1 MPGKVSGGASSA
13 VAASAHASCARF
25 RGTDPLITGVTRR
38 KLAQDAGHS
47 KGRESAI
54 PLLRWMRAMTFEGLV
69 QDKRFASEVVTTAVG
84 ALGLDRPAGVVIR
97 DAGVNVAK
105 TAAALAA
112 AHRDAIVHG
121 RATLIYHLA
130 VPFVGF
136 DGVDATTTRPDFA
149 VVAPRRPDAGGELD
163 ASWLVVG
170 DAKDYQRVRAKI
182 DDAKLM
188 KGFLQVA
195 LGAES
200 AAQWSQLPNGMEVH
214 TSGVLAVPRNTSLNP
229 TAVIEDLT
237 DHRNEVRMRVVERQK
252 ELARFPG
259 ATTIDPLE
267 HLAHLAARFDPA
279 PCAGCDLFIFCR
291 NELQSSKDPADLLI
305 ELGVKPEMR
314 QQAIGLIDKT
324 TPLGPVPSSV
334 RSMIEA
340 TLSGVGVKSRQ
351 RRLDPIGQPGTVNVV
366 LAKSDGATLGVY
378 GIAIQRITA
387 QGAGAWDV
395 TLFYNPDS
403 DATRRQIMKLLA
415 KQLFDA
421 MSGAVKAN
429 TTSPEPIHVV
439 VPDSGTADLLVGIAD
454 SIAGSELSRLRWQRD
469 KNQDRPALTFD
480 GEPAIIPP
488 RLPEKDRTA
497 VSFLLEQDRARTMK
511 SRTPIVDLRAALAA
525 LVTAGGPAVTSLR
538 ADYLYPWATS
548 GRVPIDFRTHS
559 SLIEKSPHTVGAQ
572 LTTPQSNAI
581 HEAFIGDKPGLPR
594 PANPA
599 AYDSLVRDELA
610 YKTDVFD
617 KCVAA
622 LDSEFVASK
631 LRSAVR
637 QVEGDSQIVWRR
649 RLDLHAFDLVRFSRT
664 SRFWRNDNVPVLEA
678 DKLFV
683 DQLTVLTSPLAA
695 HDAAV
700 DAGNRHLAIARV
712 VGTSPYVLEVD
723 SRRIGDESR
732 VVALHVNGEPCV
744 EEPTVTVKIQ
754 KGSFKISNMAIGPL
768 TRISA
773 DPRQFEWDPHHDPR
787 VAVGDELVVADF
799 AWFSMNA
806 GDAFLNVPRPSID
819 QRSAPKPD
827 CTPDSYGDDPASHQY
842 CCKPHEVSEAEWSDE
857 LAARRASGRLNPQTW
872 PPIVDSDAFDVAA
885 VGDDLPDPAA
895 EPAVAPPEDLSMDDV
910 E

>member
-1 MPGKVSGGASSA
+1 MPGSVSGGASSA

-25 RGTDPLITGVTRR
+25 RGTDPLVTGVTRR
-38 KLAQDAGHS
+38 KLAQDIGHS
-47 KGRESAI
+47 KGQESAI
-54 PLLRWMRAMTFEGLV
+54 PLLRWMRAMTFEGLI
-69 QDKRFASEVVTTAVG
+69 QDKRFASEVVTIAVG
-84 ALGLDRPAGVVIR
+84 GLGLARPTGVVIR
-97 DAGVNVAK
+97 DAGVNVIK
-105 TAAALAA
+105 TAAVLDA
-112 AHRDAIVHG
+112 AHKDAIVHG

-130 VPFVGF
+130 VPFVGL

-149 VVAPRRPDAGGELD
+149 VVAPRHPNVDGEVD
-163 ASWLVVG
+163 SSWLIVG

-200 AAQWSQLPNGMEVH
+200 AAQWSQLPAGMEVH

-237 DHRNEVRMRVVERQK
+237 DYRDEVRMRVVERQN
-252 ELARFPG
+252 EVARFPDP
-259 ATTIDPLE
+259 TTIDPLE
-267 HLAHLAARFDPA
+267 HLAHLTAHFDPA
-279 PCAGCDLFIFCR
+279 SCAGCDLFIFCR
-291 NELQSSKDPADLLI
+291 KELQSSKDPADLLI

-314 QQAIGLIDKT
+314 QQAIGLIDKS
-324 TPLGPVPSSV
+324 TPLGPISSSA

-351 RRLDPIGQPGTVNVV
+351 RRLDPIGQSGTVNVV
-366 LAKSDGATLGVY
+366 MAKSDGATLGVY
-378 GIAIQRITA
+378 GIALQCITA

-395 TLFYNPDS
+395 TVFDNPDS
-403 DATRRQIMKLLA
+403 DATRRQIMKLLG

-421 MSGAVKAN
+421 LSGAMKAN

-469 KNQDRPALTFD
+469 KDQDRPALTFG
-480 GEPAIIPP
+480 GEPAVIPP

-511 SRTPIVDLRAALAA
+511 CRIPIVDLRATLAA
-525 LVTAGGPAVTSLR
+525 LVTAGGPSVNSLR
-538 ADYLYPWATS
+538 VDYLYPWATS
-548 GRVPIDFRTHS
+548 GRAPIDFRAHS

-581 HEAFIGDKPGLPR
+581 HEAFTGDKPGLPR

-617 KCVAA
+617 KCVAT
-622 LDSEFVASK
+622 LESEFAASK

-683 DQLTVLTSPLAA
+683 DQLTILTSPLTA

-700 DAGNRHLAIARV
+700 DAGNQRVAIARV
-712 VGTSPYVLEVD
+712 VGTAPYVLEVD
-723 SRRIGDESR
+723 SRRIGDQSR

-744 EEPTVTVKIQ
+744 EEPAVTVKIQ

-768 TRISA
+768 AEVSA
-773 DPRQFEWDPHHDPR
+773 DPRQFQWDPHHDPG
-787 VAVGDELVVADF
+787 VAVGDELIVADF
-799 AWFSMNA
+799 AWFSTNT
-806 GDAFLNVPRPSID
+806 GDAFLNVPRPSVD

-872 PPIVDSDAFDVAA
+872 PPIVDPDAFDVAV
-885 VGDDLPDPAA
+885 VGDNLPDPAA

>member
-1 MPGKVSGGASSA
+1 M
-13 VAASAHASCARF
+13 
-25 RGTDPLITGVTRR
+25 ITGVTRR
-38 KLAQDAGHS
+38 KLAQDAGYS
-47 KGRESAI
+47 KGPESAI
-54 PLLRWMRAMTFEGLV
+54 PLLRWMRAMTFEALV

-84 ALGLDRPAGVVIR
+84 GLGLDRPTGVVIR
-97 DAGVNVAK
+97 DAGVDVVK
-105 TAAALAA
+105 TAAVLAA
-112 AHRDAIVHG
+112 AHKDAIVYG

-130 VPFVGF
+130 VPFVGL
-136 DGVDATTTRPDFA
+136 DGVNATTTRPDFA
-149 VVAPRRPDAGGELD
+149 VVAPRPAATGSEVD
-163 ASWLVVG
+163 ASWLIVG

-182 DDAKLM
+182 DDSKLM

-229 TAVIEDLT
+229 TAVVEDLT
-237 DHRNEVRMRVVERQK
+237 DHRYEVRMRVFERQN
-252 ELARFPG
+252 ELAKFSG
-259 ATTIDPLE
+259 STTVDPLK
-267 HLAHLAARFDPA
+267 HLAHLAANFDPA
-279 PCAGCDLFIFCR
+279 SCAGCDLLIFCR
-291 NELQSSKDPADLLI
+291 SELQSSNDPADLLI

-314 QQAIGLIDKT
+314 QHALGLIDKAI
-324 TPLGPVPSSV
+324 PPGPVPSSV
-334 RSMIEA
+334 QAMIEA
-340 TLSGVGVKSRQ
+340 TLGGAGVKSQQ
-351 RRLDPIGQPGTVNVV
+351 RRLDPIGAHGTVNVV

-378 GIAIQRITA
+378 GIAIQQVTA

-395 TLFYNPDS
+395 SVFDNPDS
-403 DATRRQIMKLLA
+403 VDTRRLIMRLLG

-421 MSGAVKAN
+421 ARAN
-429 TTSPEPIHVV
+429 TTNPEPIHVV
-439 VPDSGTADLLVGIAD
+439 VPDTGTADLLVGIAD
-454 SIAGSELSRLRWQRD
+454 SIAGAELSRLRWQRD

-480 GEPAIIPP
+480 GDPAVIPP

-525 LVTAGGPAVTSLR
+525 LVTAGGPAVNSLR
-538 ADYLYPWATS
+538 VDYLYPWATP
-548 GRVPIDFRTHS
+548 GRAPIDFRTHS

-572 LTTPQSNAI
+572 LTTAQSNAI
-581 HEAFIGDKPGLPR
+581 HEAFTGDKPGLPR

-622 LDSEFVASK
+622 LDSEFAASK

-712 VGTSPYVLEVD
+712 VGTAPYVLEVD

-744 EEPTVTVKIQ
+744 EEPAVIVRIQ

-768 TRISA
+768 TKVSA

-799 AWFSMNA
+799 AWFSKNT
-806 GDAFLNVPRPSID
+806 GDAFLNLPRPSVD

-827 CTPDSYGDDPASHQY
+827 CTPHSYGDDPASHQY
-842 CCKPHEVSEAEWSDE
+842 CCMPHEVSEAEWSDE
-857 LAARRASGRLNPQTW
+857 LAARRASGRLNPQIW
-872 PPIVDSDAFDVAA
+872 PPVVDSDAFDVAA

>member
-1 MPGKVSGGASSA
+1 MAGKVSGGASSA
-13 VAASAHASCARF
+13 VAASAHAACARF

-47 KGRESAI
+47 KGPESAI
-54 PLLRWMRAMTFEGLV
+54 PLLRWMRAMTFEGLI

-84 ALGLDRPAGVVIR
+84 GLGLTRPTGVVIT
-97 DAGVNVAK
+97 DARVDMVK

-112 AHRDAIVHG
+112 AHKEAIAHG
-121 RATLIYHLA
+121 HATLIYHLA
-130 VPFVGF
+130 VPFVGLER
-136 DGVDATTTRPDFA
+136 VDATTTRPDFA
-149 VVAPRRPDAGGELD
+149 VVAPRHPNTDGEVD
-163 ASWLVVG
+163 SSWLIVG

-214 TSGVLAVPRNTSLNP
+214 PSGVLAVPRNTSLNP

-237 DHRNEVRMRVVERQK
+237 DHRDEVRMRVVERQNEVAK
-252 ELARFPG
+252 FPVPG
-259 ATTIDPLE
+259 TVDPIK
-267 HLAHLAARFDPA
+267 HIAHLTAHFDPSS
-279 PCAGCDLFIFCR
+279 CAGCDLFILCR
-291 NELQSSKDPADLLI
+291 HELQSSTSPADLLV

-314 QQAIGLIDKT
+314 QHAIGLIDKI

-340 TLSGVGVKSRQ
+340 TLSGTGVKSRQ

-378 GIAIQRITA
+378 GIGIQRVTTR
-387 QGAGAWDV
+387 GTGAWDV
-395 TLFYNPDS
+395 TVFDNPDS
-403 DATRRQIMKLLA
+403 DATRRQIMRLLG
-415 KQLFDA
+415 KQVFGAISD
-421 MSGAVKAN
+421 AVK
-429 TTSPEPIHVV
+429 TTTTNPEAIHVV

-454 SIAGSELSRLRWQRD
+454 SVAGSELSRLRWQRD
-469 KNQDRPALTFD
+469 SDLGRPALTFN
-480 GEPAIIPP
+480 GEAAVIPP

-511 SRTPIVDLRAALAA
+511 SRIPIVDLRDTVAA
-525 LVTAGGPAVTSLR
+525 LVTAGGPAVNSLR
-538 ADYLYPWATS
+538 VDYVYPWAIS
-548 GRVPIDFRTHS
+548 GGMAIDFRAHA

-581 HEAFIGDKPGLPR
+581 HEAFTGDKPGLPR
-594 PANPA
+594 PAKPA

-610 YKTDVFD
+610 YKADVFD
-617 KCVAA
+617 KSLAA
-622 LDSEFVASK
+622 LESEFAVSK
-631 LRSAVR
+631 LGAAVR
-637 QVEGDSQIVWRR
+637 QVEGDSQTVWRR

-678 DKLFV
+678 DNLFV
-683 DQLTVLTSPLAA
+683 AQLRILTSPLAA

-700 DAGNRHLAIARV
+700 DAGNRHVAIARV

-723 SRRIGDESR
+723 SRRIGDDSR

-744 EEPTVTVKIQ
+744 EDPAVSVKIQ

-768 TRISA
+768 TEISA
-773 DPRQFEWDPHHDPR
+773 DPRQLEWAPHHDPGL
-787 VAVGDELVVADF
+787 VVGDELMVADF
-799 AWFSMNA
+799 EWFSKNT
-806 GDAFLNVPRPSID
+806 GDAFLNVPRPGVD

-827 CTPDSYGDDPASHQY
+827 CTPDSYGDDPTGHQY
-842 CCKPHEVSEAEWSDE
+842 CCKPHEASEAEWSDE

>member
-1 MPGKVSGGASSA
+1 MAGKVSGGASSA

-25 RGTDPLITGVTRR
+25 RGTDPLVTGVTRR

-47 KGRESAI
+47 KGPESAI

-69 QDKRFASEVVTTAVG
+69 QDKRFAAEVVTTAVG
-84 ALGLDRPAGVVIR
+84 GLGLARPTGVVIA
-97 DAGVNVAK
+97 DAAVDVAK

-112 AHRDAIVHG
+112 AHKDAIAHG
-121 RATLIYHLA
+121 RATLVYHLA
-130 VPFVGF
+130 VPFAGLE
-136 DGVDATTTRPDFA
+136 GVNATTTRPDFA
-149 VVAPRRPDAGGELD
+149 VVAPRHSNSDEEVG
-163 ASWLVVG
+163 ASWLIIG

-200 AAQWSQLPNGMEVH
+200 AAQWSQLPDGMEVH

-229 TAVIEDLT
+229 TAVVEDLA
-237 DHRNEVRMRVVERQK
+237 DHRNEVRMRIIERQNEVVK
-252 ELARFPG
+252 FPDT
-259 ATTIDPLE
+259 TTIDPLT
-267 HLAHLAARFDPA
+267 HLTHLAAHFDPA
-279 PCAGCDLFIFCR
+279 SCAGCDLFVFCR
-291 NELQSSKDPADLLI
+291 HELQLSKAPADLLI

-314 QQAIGLIDKT
+314 QHAIGLIDKT

-340 TLSGVGVKSRQ
+340 TLAGAGIKSSQ

-378 GIAIQRITA
+378 GISIQRVTSN
-387 QGAGAWDV
+387 GPGAWDV
-395 TLFYNPDS
+395 TIFDNPDS
-403 DATRRQIMKLLA
+403 DATRRQIMKLLG

-421 MSGAVKAN
+421 ISDAVKAN
-429 TTSPEPIHVV
+429 PADTAPIHVV

-454 SIAGSELSRLRWQRD
+454 SIAGAELSRVRWQRD
-469 KNQDRPALTFD
+469 KSQGRPALTFGGD
-480 GEPAIIPP
+480 PAVVPP

-511 SRTPIVDLRAALAA
+511 SRIPIVDVRSKFAA
-525 LVTAGGPAVTSLR
+525 LVTAGGPAVNSLR
-538 ADYLYPWATS
+538 VDYLYPWAVS
-548 GRVPIDFRTHS
+548 GGVTIDFRSHS
-559 SLIEKSPHTVGAQ
+559 SLIEKSRHTVGAQ

-581 HEAFIGDKPGLPR
+581 HEAFAGDTPGLPR
-594 PANPA
+594 PAKPA
-599 AYDSLVRDELA
+599 AYQSLVHDELA

-617 KCVAA
+617 KSAA
-622 LDSEFVASK
+622 AIESEFGVSK
-631 LRSAVR
+631 VRAAVR
-637 QVEGDSQIVWRR
+637 QVEADSQIVWRR

-678 DKLFV
+678 DKQFV
-683 DQLTVLTSPLAA
+683 DHLTILTSPLAA

-700 DAGNRHLAIARV
+700 DAGNRYVAMARV
-712 VGTSPYVLEVD
+712 VGTRPYVLEVG

-744 EEPTVTVKIQ
+744 EEPAVSVKIQ
-754 KGSFKISNMAIGPL
+754 KGSFKISNMAIGAL
-768 TRISA
+768 TEIST
-773 DPRQFEWDPHHDPR
+773 DPRQFEWAPHHDPDL
-787 VAVGDELVVADF
+787 AVGDELIVADF
-799 AWFSMNA
+799 VWFSKNKTD
-806 GDAFLNVPRPSID
+806 GFLNVPRPGID
-819 QRSAPKPD
+819 QRSAPTPD
-827 CTPDSYGDDPASHQY
+827 CTPDSYRNDPANHQY

-872 PPIVDSDAFDVAA
+872 PPVVDSDAFDVAA
-885 VGDDLPDPAA
+885 VGEDLPDPAA

-910 E
+910 D